1 MALCLPNIPQPMR
14 QWRFNSTLLSDSEF
28 VRFIEQKISFFFE
41 TNTTPDVSALVIW
54 DALKA
59 YLRGEIIAFTANK
72 KRLSQKEQLDLTSK
86 IKEIDQQY
94 AHTQTPELYNKHLEL
109 KTRFDLLTTYQTQNI
124 LLKNKS
130 NYYEHGEKCG
140 KLLASQLKRQRAKQ
154 LIKIINT
161 RSGEVTVDHTKINY
175 TF

>member
-72 KRLSQKEQLDLTSK
+72 KSILERTTRLD
-86 IKEIDQQY
+86 I
-94 AHTQTPELYNKHLEL
+94 
-109 KTRFDLLTTYQTQNI
+109 QN
-124 LLKNKS
+124 
-130 NYYEHGEKCG
+130 
-140 KLLASQLKRQRAKQ
+140 
-154 LIKIINT
+154 
-161 RSGEVTVDHTKINY
+161 
-175 TF
+175 